1 MSDLIYGW
9 GNDGFSA
16 REEFLRACL
25 RHALAQP
32 GSILEC
38 GSGLTTIL
46 VGAMLEQSGGSMWS
60 LEHDEF
66 WHRRAQKALDRF
78 RIRSVDLFHA
88 PLTNYG
94 DYSWYGVTGSL
105 LPNSISLVICDGPPS
120 GTPGGG
126 MVRYHLCAIGCS
138 EEPWCFSMTQRG
150 QRSRQ

>member
-1 MSDLIYGW
+1 
-9 GNDGFSA
+9 
-16 REEFLRACL
+16 
-25 RHALAQP
+25 
-32 GSILEC
+32 
-38 GSGLTTIL
+38 
-46 VGAMLEQSGGSMWS
+46 MLEQSGGSMWS

-120 GTPGGG
+120 GTPGGRYG
-126 MVRYHLCAIGCS
+126 AVPFVRDRL
-138 EEPWCFSMTQRG
+138 QRG
-150 QRSRQ
+150 AVVLLDDAERAEEQAIATRWAEEFESDVEILGKTKPYARIVVC